1 MTTDSTKIA
10 MGFSSVGV
18 LIGLGYGITNKSGV
32 LKTIGWMFVGSLAG
46 YTGASAYTNLKK

>member
-1 MTTDSTKIA
+1 MTDDSTKLA
-10 MGFSSVGV
+10 MGLSSLGV
-18 LIGLGYGITNKSGV
+18 LIGLAYGVSNKSGV

>member
-18 LIGLGYGITNKSGV
+18 LVGLGYGIKNNSGV

-46 YTGASAYTNLKK
+46 YTLASAYNNLKK